1 MKIRLTSSGMVWLGV
16 VAGLLVLAFTN
27 AHLVYIAFSSEPG
40 CVPHTKQIGT
50 VNGVGAPFRAAKSA
64 C

>member
-1 MKIRLTSSGMVWLGV
+1 MVWLGV
-16 VAGLLVLAFTN
+16 GAGLLVLALAN

-40 CVPHTKQIGT
+40 CVPHMKQIGT
-50 VNGVGAPFRAAKSA
+50 TSGVGASFRAAKSA